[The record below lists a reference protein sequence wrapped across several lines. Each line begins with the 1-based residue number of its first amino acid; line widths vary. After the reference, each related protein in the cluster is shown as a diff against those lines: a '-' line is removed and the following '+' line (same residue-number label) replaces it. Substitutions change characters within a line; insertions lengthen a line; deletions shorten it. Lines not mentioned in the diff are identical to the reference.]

1 MSTFK
6 TFLITGTS
14 RGIGL
19 ELTRQ
24 LLSESED
31 RIVYATARNPSTA
44 TKLQELKKQFGD
56 RLHIEELDVESEE
69 SIKNIVQKLN
79 NNNVKIDVLVNN
91 AGVGSSDKITESTK
105 QTLNNVFNINV
116 VGPVL
121 VAQHFYNAN
130 LINKGGLII
139 NISSP
144 LVSISFQ
151 NEQMAY
157 GSYNISKAAL
167 NMASKLQSITFK
179 DVSVVPVNPGWL
191 KTDMGGEN
199 APLEVGVGVA
209 GIVKIINNFKPEQ
222 NGKFLSFDGGELNW

>member
-19 ELTRQ
+19 ELTKQ

-31 RIVYATARNPSTA
+31 RIVYATARNPSKA

-56 RLHIEELDVESEE
+56 RLHIEELDVESED

-79 NNNVKIDVLVNN
+79 HIKIDVLVNN
-91 AGVGSSDKITESTK
+91 AGAANIEKITESTK
-105 QTLNNVFNINV
+105 QSLNNLFGLNV

-121 VAQHFYNAN
+121 VAQQFYNAN
-130 LINKGGLII
+130 LISKGGLVI
-139 NISSP
+139 NVSSS
-144 LVSISFQ
+144 LGSISLQ
-151 NEQMAY
+151 NDYTTIYA
-157 GSYNISKAAL
+157 SYNISKAAL

-179 DVSVVPVNPGWL
+179 DVNVLAVNPGWL
-191 KTDMGGEN
+191 KTDLGGEK
-199 APLEVGVGVA
+199 APLEVDVGVA
-209 GIVKIINNFKPEQ
+209 GIVKIINTFKPEQ
-222 NGKFLSFDGGELNW
+222 NGKFLSFDGEELNW